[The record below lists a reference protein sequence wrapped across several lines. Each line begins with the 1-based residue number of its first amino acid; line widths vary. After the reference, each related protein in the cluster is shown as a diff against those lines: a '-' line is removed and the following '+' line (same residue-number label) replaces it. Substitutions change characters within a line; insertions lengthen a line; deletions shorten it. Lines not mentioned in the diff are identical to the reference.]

1 MRHAHRFGT
10 CFLFHCHGRYGP
22 ITGLHSACSWAEGF
36 FDPTD
41 IAHAGDARLFIAQ
54 QNGRV
59 LIVTDSNTVSPAAFL
74 DISSKVVFNAEQ
86 GLLGI
91 AFDPDYTTNGL
102 FYVHYVAD
110 DSLGHR
116 SVIARYSVST
126 TDPDQADPASEE
138 VIYTWPQW
146 SDQHKGGDLAFAP
159 DGTLFITFGDG
170 STGGDPLNASQDL
183 SNPLGDIIRIRPEID
198 STYSI
203 PADNPFAQA
212 SGDTLPEI
220 WASGLRNPFRIAV
233 DPVGNSLW
241 IGDVGQ
247 GGFEEVNRW
256 PLDDNSGPNFGW
268 RCREGFVDFNFTL
281 CDSDAVYVP
290 PVTVQANI
298 LNGGSWC
305 AMMGGR
311 VYRGTQYPRL
321 AGRYFFTDYCSGQ
334 FRSLLPGSLGS
345 WQEDVLLQSGPL
357 GLVCI
362 DEGADGELYAISN
375 FGGKLYK
382 IKDAC
387 PMPMPTIIV
396 AGDSLICSAALG
408 YAWSVDGALIP
419 GADQQVLYPATVGN
433 YSVLADLGP
442 GCILA
447 SDTVLFQPVSI
458 AEGNA
463 SSNFIVYPDPA
474 NDAFNVSWD
483 QRTAGTVSMDLLDP
497 LGRPVMHRSLSVGRA
512 ALDVA
517 GLSAGLYI
525 VRLTFPDGVVAQRR
539 IRLL

>member
-1 MRHAHRFGT
+1 MRSVTF
-10 CFLFHCHGRYGP
+10 
-22 ITGLHSACSWAEGF
+22 SVACSLSFALSAQSPVFIQLVPWAEGF

-41 IAHAGDARLFIAQ
+41 IAHAGDTRLFIAQ

-59 LIVTDSNTVSPAAFL
+59 LVVADSNTVSPTPFL
-74 DISSKVVFNAEQ
+74 DITAKVIFNAEQ

-91 AFDPDYTTNGL
+91 AFDPDYATNGL

-116 SVIARYSVST
+116 SVVARYSVSS
-126 TDPDQADPASEE
+126 TDPDQADPASEV

-203 PADNPFAQA
+203 PADNPFAHA

-247 GGFEEVNRW
+247 GSSEEVDRW
-256 PLDDNSGPNFGW
+256 PLDDNSGPNYGW

-281 CDSDAVYVP
+281 CDSDAVYAP
-290 PVTVQANI
+290 PVTIQANI

-305 AMMGGR
+305 ALMGGR

-321 AGRYFFTDYCSGQ
+321 AGRYLFTDYCSGQ
-334 FRSLLPGSLGS
+334 FRSLRPGPLGS
-345 WQEDVLLQSGPL
+345 WHEDVVLQSGPL

-362 DEGADGELYAISN
+362 DEGADGELYALSN
-375 FGGKLYK
+375 FGGKLYRV
-382 IKDAC
+382 KDAC
-387 PMPMPTIIV
+387 PMPMPTITV
-396 AGDSLICSAALG
+396 LGDSLICSAALG
-408 YAWSVDGALIP
+408 YAWSVDSAPIP
-419 GADQQVLYPATVGN
+419 GADEQVLYPAVAGS

-442 GCILA
+442 GCILT
-447 SDTVLFQPVSI
+447 SDTVLFQSVSI
-458 AEGNA
+458 GEGKA
-463 SSNFIVYPDPA
+463 ASNFTVYPDPA
-474 NDAFNVSWD
+474 HGTFNVSWD
-483 QRTAGTVSMDLLDP
+483 TRFGSTLTMDLFDAV
-497 LGRPVMHRSLSVGRA
+497 GRPMMRRSLSAGRA
-512 ALDVA
+512 ALDVP
-517 GLSAGLYI
+517 GLSEGLYI
-525 VRLTFPDGVVAQRR
+525 VRLAFPGGTVVQRR
-539 IRLL
+539 IMLL